1 MMLKKICTLSVLGM
15 LIAALPAWGLNLNP
29 GKYEITTK
37 VEMSGMPGGTPP
49 QTMTQCLNEQDPVPD
64 SSAGAQGCKITDMK
78 TSGNTVTYTMEC
90 DQQGMQ
96 TKSTGEITYKGDS
109 FEGTTETNM
118 GPAAGNMTITTVV
131 KGKRIGKCE

>member
-1 MMLKKICTLSVLGM
+1 MMLKKICTLLVLGM

-90 DQQGMQ
+90 NQQGMK
-96 TKSTGEITYKGDS
+96 TKSTGEMTYNGDS
-109 FEGTTETNM
+109 FEGTTQTSM
-118 GPAAGNMTITTVV
+118 GPAAGDMTVTTVV
-131 KGKRIGKCE
+131 KGKRISKCE